1 MRASLTRKLPRLTWP
16 SKLLR
21 NFNLFRAEGPKV
33 MHLRLV

>member
-1 MRASLTRKLPRLTWP
+1 MRTSLTKKLVRLTWP
-16 SKLLR
+16 SRLLR

>member
-1 MRASLTRKLPRLTWP
+1 MRTSLTKKLLRLTWH
-16 SKLLR
+16 SRLLR